1 MSGFV
6 VLDSSGA
13 TPTWFG
19 ESDDFQ
25 ATDHFSN
32 VAKRPNLSQTKI
44 TYVGELP
51 IDFIE
56 ANSSLSRTNWRTKK
70 HIKAVIG
77 VTGFVKPLLLDRNF
91 KIIDGEL
98 RLEIVKE
105 LAAEGHYTASTVSV
119 VVVDAEGADA
129 DFIRVAV
136 NRMGEFARWDFKA
149 SEKDSK
155 RTVEDLPEFIDA
167 NPQLQKLMEPFGFW
181 AGKLLSDS
189 YFSNTVLE
197 LQPKLEKPVYSPE
210 IGLVKWAAV
219 QEELHKKKLEQ
230 EAASPLKTP
239 GEYDS
244 IFALS
249 PTEDDFVKTYA
260 IEDEVQEYTLHMRD
274 VAGVITDHYDAKR
287 RAEKEAKGQEWQTKR
302 RGSKAVI
309 ADMKQATALA
319 EADEFDNELGA
330 EAEPATPALD
340 DPELTAELNENEEDD
355 Q

>member
-6 VLDSSGA
+6 VLDSTGA

-25 ATDHFSN
+25 PADHFSS
-32 VAKRPNLSQTKI
+32 VAKRPNFSQTKI

-56 ANSSLSRTNWRTKK
+56 ANTSLARTNWRTKK

-77 VTGFVKPLLLDRNF
+77 VTGFVKPILLDRNF
-91 KIIDGEL
+91 KVIDGEL

-105 LAAEGHYTASTVSV
+105 LVDEGHYNSSTVSV
-119 VVVDAEGADA
+119 VVVDVEGADA

-149 SEKDSK
+149 SEKDTK
-155 RTVEDLPEFIDA
+155 RKVEDLPEFIDS
-167 NPQLQKLMEPFGFW
+167 NPQLQRLMEPFGFW
-181 AGKLLSDS
+181 AGKLLPDS
-189 YFSNTVLE
+189 YFDGTVLS
-197 LQPKLEKPVYSPE
+197 LPPKLEKPVYSPE
-210 IGLVKWAAV
+210 IGLVKWASI
-219 QEELHKKKLEQ
+219 QEELHRKKLEY
-230 EAASPLKTP
+230 EAASPLKAP
-239 GEYDS
+239 GDYES
-244 IFALS
+244 IFSLQ
-249 PTEDDFVKTYA
+249 PNDEDFVATYA

-274 VAGVITDHYDAKR
+274 VAGVITDHYDEKR
-287 RAEKEAKGQEWQTKR
+287 KAEKLAKGQEWQTKR

-319 EADEFDNELGA
+319 DADAFDEELGV
-330 EAEPATPALD
+330 EVEPAIPALD
-340 DPELTAELNENEEDD
+340 DPELAAELNENEEDD